1 MEKLSD
7 REFEQQVNDLMSFIW
22 TPDAVQRSKA
32 KREKTARD
40 KSLWIIENK
49 KIDKEY
55 KL

>member
-7 REFEQQVNDLMSFIW
+7 REFEQQVNDLIAFIW
-22 TPDAVQRSKA
+22 TPSAVQKSKA
-32 KREKTARD
+32 KREKVARD
-40 KSLWIIENK
+40 KSLWLIESK